1 MPTYEYK
8 CGECKKTLEVFQR
21 ITASPLRK
29 CPKCGGK
36 LKRVIGTGVGFIFK
50 GSGFYAT
57 DYRSD
62 SYKKKESE
70 DKKSSSPPSKET
82 PKGKT

>member
-1 MPTYEYK
+1 MPTYDYQCEN
-8 CGECKKTLEVFQR
+8 CKKHLEVFQS
-21 ITASPLRK
+21 IIAPPLRK

-36 LKRVIGTGVGFIFK
+36 LKRLIGGGVGFIFK

-57 DYRSD
+57 DHRSA

>member
-8 CGECKKTLEVFQR
+8 CEACKKTLEVSQS
-21 ITASPLRK
+21 ITAHPLRK
-29 CPKCGGK
+29 CPRCGGK
-36 LKRVIGTGVGFIFK
+36 LKRLIGGGGGFIFK

-62 SYKKKESE
+62 SYKKRESE
-70 DKKSSSPPSKET
+70 EKKPSTPTPKET
-82 PKGKT
+82 PKDKT